1 MAASSTSMNTAT
13 PTGPVDRYDWR
24 DTGRGRAIL
33 WRDTRNPRRVLFRR
47 YDANDNVLYTS
58 GWHGTSSE
66 DTCTSSMQWTNC
78 RGRVNTQT
86 VGDLLFTLDG
96 FCYAGMDEEW
106 RHETMEFEQQVEVQD
121 GIWRLK
127 RCSCGTRHSI
137 SLTYRDTINE
147 WVDPDNTSVVER
159 TCYELQCPR

>member
-1 MAASSTSMNTAT
+1 MDTAT
-13 PTGPVDRYDWR
+13 PVGPVDRYDWLHEGRAPAILFR
-24 DTGRGRAIL
+24 DT
-33 WRDTRNPRRVLFRR
+33 TNPRRVLFRS
-47 YDANDNVLYTS
+47 YAANGAVLSNS

-66 DTCTSSMQWTNC
+66 DTCTTSMEHTN
-78 RGRVNTQT
+78 RLGRVHTQT
-86 VGDLLFTLDG
+86 KGDKHFTLDE
-96 FCYAGMDEEW
+96 FCYAGMDGEW
-106 RHETMEFEQQVEVQD
+106 THETMVFEKKVELQD
-121 GIWRLK
+121 DIWRLK